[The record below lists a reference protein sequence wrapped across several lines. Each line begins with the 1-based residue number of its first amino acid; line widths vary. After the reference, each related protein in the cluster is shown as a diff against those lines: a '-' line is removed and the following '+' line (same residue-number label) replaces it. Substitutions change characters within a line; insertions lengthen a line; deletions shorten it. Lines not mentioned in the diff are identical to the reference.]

1 MNRQTKLITALTT
14 AAKKS
19 TNKAPLKAKI
29 AKIKKK
35 QALYDWLA
43 Q

>member
-1 MNRQTKLITALTT
+1 MIKQTKLILALS
-14 AAKKS
+14 ARASGKPK
-19 TNKAPLKAKI
+19 LKAKI

-43 Q
+43 R

>member
-19 TNKAPLKAKI
+19 SNKAPLKVKI

-35 QALYDWLA
+35 QALYEFLTR
-43 Q
+43 